1 MRRNKVD
8 VITAELLSGMLLSS
22 SSVNIWSEVTQQR
35 NKMTILQLY
44 PSAHNV
50 AISEV
55 CVFEEVS
62 H

>member
-8 VITAELLSGMLLSS
+8 VTAEFLSGMLLRS
-22 SSVNIWSEVTQQR
+22 SSVNVWSVLTQKR
-35 NKMTILQLY
+35 NKMTLLQLY